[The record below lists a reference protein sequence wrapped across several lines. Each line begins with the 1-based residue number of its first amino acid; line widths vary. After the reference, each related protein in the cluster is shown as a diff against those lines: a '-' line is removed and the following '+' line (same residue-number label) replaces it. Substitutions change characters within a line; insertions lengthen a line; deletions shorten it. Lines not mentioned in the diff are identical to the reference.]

1 MDQLTV
7 SWSSLAIALSLV
19 VFALVLSKKMDL
31 DMGWDMILATLR
43 MILQLFV
50 VGFVLGGIFQLDHLL
65 ITLLMVAFIV
75 FNAAW
80 NASKRAQ
87 GLDNALPAA
96 LLSLGLTTVVNLLV
110 LVLSGSVAFVPSQV
124 IPIAGMIAGNSMRA
138 VGLAFTN
145 LRTYFKDRTQ
155 QVMER
160 LSLGATP
167 AQASAQVLKD
177 ARKASLQPT
186 IDSVRTVG
194 LVTLP
199 GMMSG
204 LMFAGV
210 DPTKAI
216 MYQIMVYFFIL
227 SGAFLSVIIST
238 RVISSAFFND
248 RAQLIELQE
257 EGRQ

>member
-1 MDQLTV
+1 MDQLQV
-7 SWSSLAIALSLV
+7 SWPSLAMASSLVIFALALSR
-19 VFALVLSKKMDL
+19 KMDL
-31 DMGWDMILATLR
+31 DMGKDMLVAVLR
-43 MILQLFV
+43 MIVQLFA
-50 VGFVLGGIFQLDHLL
+50 VGWILGGIFQLDHVL
-65 ITLLMVAFIV
+65 ITLVMVAFIV

-80 NASKRAQ
+80 NAAKRAR
-87 GLDNALPAA
+87 GLDRALVAA
-96 LLSLGLTTVVNLLV
+96 LLSLGLTTAVNLSV
-110 LVLSGSVAFVPSQV
+110 LVLSSSVAFVPSQI
-124 IPIAGMIAGNSMRA
+124 IPISGMIAGNSMKA

-145 LRTYFKDRTQ
+145 LRSYYKDRTQ

-160 LSLGATP
+160 LSLGASP
-167 AQASAQVLKD
+167 GQASEEVLRD

-216 MYQIMVYFFIL
+216 MYQIMVFFFVL

-238 RVISSAFFND
+238 RIIRDSFFND
-248 RAQLIELQE
+248 RAQLIDLG
-257 EGRQ
+257 EGGR